1 MKELGD
7 GITVDS
13 DGTIYYNGNRL
24 IRTGWNTSGTIFSN
38 FIGYSSSSD
47 LAISNDDHSTT
58 VSANHEVEIKDL
70 IKEFLEKAS
79 GESKEYLDLITEF
92 LRKRLELILD
102 NPNLVNN
109 LEILENIDKL
119 GLVSKVGLL
128 ESEVE
133 ALESENKILKSRL
146 DKLEQRVYEILD
158 NPGELF

>member
-1 MKELGD
+1 MRELGD
-7 GITVDS
+7 GLTVGS
-13 DGTIYYNGNRL
+13 DGTIYYNGNCL
-24 IRTGWNTSGTIFSN
+24 IRTGWNTSGTTFSN
-38 FIGYSSSSD
+38 FIGYSNSD
-47 LAISNDDHSTT
+47 LSISNDDHSTI
-58 VSANHEVEIKDL
+58 VSVDHEAEIKDL

-119 GLVSKVGLL
+119 GLVSR
-128 ESEVE
+128 VE

-146 DKLEQRVYEILD
+146 DKLEQRVYEILE